1 MTNRM
6 PELLCPAGNL
16 ESLEAALH
24 FGADAV
30 YGGMR
35 QFGLRAFAGNFD
47 EEALTQAVEK
57 MHGAGKKFYLT
68 MNIFPFDDQL
78 DDFIAAAKAA
88 RDIGVDAAIVSDLGA
103 IAALRREVPDLP
115 LHVST
120 QASTVNAEAV
130 RVYRDMGCERVI
142 LARETSIARAKEIIR
157 RVPEMEIETFVHGA
171 SCMAYSGRCLL
182 SAAMAGRSGNQG
194 ECAQPCRWHYSVVEE
209 KRPGEYMPVCETKG
223 TYIFSAHDLNLMP
236 LLPELVDAG
245 IKSLKIEGRM
255 KTAYYVATVT
265 AAYRR
270 ALDLLAD
277 GGDFA
282 AALPGLM
289 AELSCASHRDSDT
302 GFALGKP
309 ANPGGADGF
318 HQEREYLAHVVE
330 GSRRWA
336 RHTLSAQKSLQGGRD
351 NRTADAIGR
360 ARLRGDAVPARKD
373 GRNRRYAG
381 HRRRNHPHGC
391 PLRDRNGRLPPRRN
405 AESPKVSAFPE
416 TRKQVNKS
424 RTKAK
429 LKNAVKLGNNSRSF
443 LQ

>member
-30 YGGMR
+30 YGGMK

-103 IAALRREVPDLP
+103 IAALRREVPELP

-171 SCMAYSGRCLL
+171 SCMAYSGRSLL
-182 SAAMAGRSGNQG
+182 SAAMKVGRSAIRGGALQS
-194 ECAQPCRWHYSVVEE
+194 CRCWHYSVVE
-209 KRPGEYMPVCETKG
+209 KRPGEYTCPCASDENG
-223 TYIFSAHDLNLMP
+223 TYIFP
-236 LLPELVDAG
+236 
-245 IKSLKIEGRM
+245 RM
-255 KTAYYVATVT
+255 
-265 AAYRR
+265 
-270 ALDLLAD
+270 
-277 GGDFA
+277 
-282 AALPGLM
+282 
-289 AELSCASHRDSDT
+289 
-302 GFALGKP
+302 
-309 ANPGGADGF
+309 
-318 HQEREYLAHVVE
+318 
-330 GSRRWA
+330 
-336 RHTLSAQKSLQGGRD
+336 
-351 NRTADAIGR
+351 I
-360 ARLRGDAVPARKD
+360 
-373 GRNRRYAG
+373 
-381 HRRRNHPHGC
+381 
-391 PLRDRNGRLPPRRN
+391 
-405 AESPKVSAFPE
+405 
-416 TRKQVNKS
+416 
-424 RTKAK
+424 
-429 LKNAVKLGNNSRSF
+429 
-443 LQ
+443 